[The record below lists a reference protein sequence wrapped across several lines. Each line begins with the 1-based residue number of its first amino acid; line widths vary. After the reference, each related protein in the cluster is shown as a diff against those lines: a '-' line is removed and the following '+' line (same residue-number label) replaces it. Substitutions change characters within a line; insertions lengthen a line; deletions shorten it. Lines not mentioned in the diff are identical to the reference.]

1 MTNVSRTYGRRDSIL
16 FVVCVVLAFVAQF
29 LPEHFRDPFTAALR
43 HTVLAPLVALQHD
56 AELTRQAWLTR
67 EARITARDSVELQ
80 SMTLDALNAEN
91 DRLRKTLELGSRL
104 KWGFV
109 PAEALQGRD
118 IGEEYTVTL
127 SAGSNAG
134 VRVFSPVVA
143 PEGLAGMVKTVDPTM
158 SIAIVWA
165 HPDFRVS
172 AMAEDGSAFGI
183 VAAHEGS
190 DPERYLLE
198 MRGVPVHS
206 TLKPGTLIVSSGLGS
221 TFPRGIPVGTVLGEL
236 KTSELWART
245 YLLRPAVMPQ
255 DMSTVM
261 ILLPQRPA
269 AGVDGVGQS
278 GHGADAAAKATAAA
292 GDSLERAARLARG
305 DTSRADTTTRSLVSA
320 PARRDTVHRVRR
332 DTLPHTLP
340 DAARPAPRADSAR
353 TVPDTTHRAP
363 VAPQPPTATP
373 RDSATRHEP

>member
-1 MTNVSRTYGRRDSIL
+1 MTNVSRTYGRRDSVL

-29 LPEHFRDPFTAALR
+29 LPEHLRDPFTAALR

-91 DRLRKTLELGSRL
+91 DRLRKTLELGARL

-127 SAGSNAG
+127 SSGSNAG

-198 MRGVPVHS
+198 MRGVPVRS

-245 YLLRPAVMPQ
+245 YLLRPAVLPQ

-261 ILLPQRPA
+261 ILLPQRTV
-269 AGVDGVGQS
+269 AGVDGVWQS
-278 GHGADAAAKATAAA
+278 GRGTDAAVKAIVAA

-305 DTSRADTTTRSLVSA
+305 DTARADTTIRSFVSTTE
-320 PARRDTVHRVRR
+320 RRDTVRRVRR
-332 DTLPHTLP
+332 DTLPHALR
-340 DAARPAPRADSAR
+340 DAARPAVRADSAR
-353 TVPDTTHRAP
+353 TLPDTTRRAP
-363 VAPQPPTATP
+363 ATPAP
-373 RDSATRHEP
+373 RDSGARRAP

>member
-1 MTNVSRTYGRRDSIL
+1 MTNASRTYGRRDSIL

-29 LPEHFRDPFTAALR
+29 LPEHLRDPFTAALR

-67 EARITARDSVELQ
+67 EAHITARDSVELQ
-80 SMTLDALNAEN
+80 AMTLDALNADN
-91 DRLRKTLELGSRL
+91 DRLRKTLQLGARL

-109 PAEALQGRD
+109 PAEALKGRD

-127 SAGSNAG
+127 SAGANAG

-198 MRGVPVHS
+198 MRGVPVRS

-261 ILLPQRPA
+261 ILLPQRTV
-269 AGVDGVGQS
+269 AGVDGVWQS
-278 GHGADAAAKATAAA
+278 GRGTDAAVKAIVAA

-305 DTSRADTTTRSLVSA
+305 DTARADTALRSLVA
-320 PARRDTVHRVRR
+320 AAARRDTVRRVRR
-332 DTLPHTLP
+332 DTLPHALR
-340 DAARPAPRADSAR
+340 DAARPVVHADSAR

-363 VAPQPPTATP
+363 APATP
-373 RDSATRHEP
+373 TTTPPDSGTRHAP

>member
-29 LPEHFRDPFTAALR
+29 LPEHFRDPLTAALR
-43 HTVLAPLVALQHD
+43 HTVLAPLVSLQHD
-56 AELTRQAWLTR
+56 AEMTRQAWLTR
-67 EARITARDSVELQ
+67 EARVTARDSVELQ
-80 SMTLDALNAEN
+80 AMTLDALNAEN
-91 DRLRKTLELGSRL
+91 DRLRKTLELGARL

-198 MRGVPVHS
+198 MRGVPVRS

-245 YLLRPAVMPQ
+245 YLLRPAVLPH

-261 ILLPQRPA
+261 ILLPQRTV
-269 AGVDGVGQS
+269 AGVDGVWQS
-278 GHGADAAAKATAAA
+278 GRGADAAVKAIVAA
-292 GDSLERAARLARG
+292 GDSLERASRLARG
-305 DTSRADTTTRSLVSA
+305 DTAQADSTVRSFVAA
-320 PARRDTVHRVRR
+320 PLRRDTVHRVRR
-332 DTLPHTLP
+332 DTLPHALR
-340 DAARPAPRADSAR
+340 DASRPAAVRPDSSRA
-353 TVPDTTHRAP
+353 PDTTHRATTTP
-363 VAPQPPTATP
+363 AVPP
-373 RDSATRHEP
+373 DSGARRSR

>member
-29 LPEHFRDPFTAALR
+29 LPEHLRDPFSAALR
-43 HTVLAPLVALQHD
+43 HTVLAPLVSLQHD
-56 AELTRQAWLTR
+56 AEMTHQAWLTR
-67 EARITARDSVELQ
+67 ESRITARDSVELQ
-80 SMTLDALNAEN
+80 AMTLDALNADN
-91 DRLRKTLELGSRL
+91 DRLRKTLQLGARL

-109 PAEALQGRD
+109 PAEALEGRD

-198 MRGVPVHS
+198 MRGVPLRS

-221 TFPRGIPVGTVLGEL
+221 TFPRGIPVGTVLGEA
-236 KTSELWART
+236 KTSEQYAHT

-261 ILLPQRPA
+261 VLLPQRIQ
-269 AGVDGVGQS
+269 AGVDGVWQS
-278 GHGADAAAKATAAA
+278 GRGADAALKAIVAA

-305 DTSRADTTTRSLVSA
+305 DTSRVDTTLHSFVSTTV
-320 PARRDTVHRVRR
+320 RRDSLRRVRR
-332 DTLPHTLP
+332 DTLPHALH
-340 DAARPAPRADSAR
+340 DAARVRPDSTR
-353 TVPDTTHRAP
+353 SPSDTTRRA
-363 VAPQPPTATP
+363 APSPAATP
-373 RDSATRHEP
+373 PDSNPRVKP